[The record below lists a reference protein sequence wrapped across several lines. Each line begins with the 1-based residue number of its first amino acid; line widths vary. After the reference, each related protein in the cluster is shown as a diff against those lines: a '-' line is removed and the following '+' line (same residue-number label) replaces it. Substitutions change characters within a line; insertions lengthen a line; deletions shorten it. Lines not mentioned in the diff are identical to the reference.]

1 MIKFT
6 ILATLVKKKL
16 KRKFKGKNDV
26 GLLQKPVINSYPLYQ
41 VPLIKRALWSGDI
54 YKVTRGI

>member
-16 KRKFKGKNDV
+16 KRKFKIKNDI

-41 VPLIKRALWSGDI
+41 VHLIKLAL
-54 YKVTRGI
+54 